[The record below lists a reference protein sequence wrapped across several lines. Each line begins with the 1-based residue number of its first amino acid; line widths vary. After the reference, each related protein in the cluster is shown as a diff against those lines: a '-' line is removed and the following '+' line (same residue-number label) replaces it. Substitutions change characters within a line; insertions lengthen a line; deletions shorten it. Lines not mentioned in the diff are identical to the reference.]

1 MHCANML
8 KRINRVPWMEKQKQ
22 QFDVAIIGA
31 GLAGMAAAIHLAD
44 SGLKALCLEGEITA
58 GDPVGE
64 SLDWSAPALL
74 NALGLPMERLLE
86 QGIATYKR
94 HVILKLKDGS
104 AQHYVPGDWL
114 GKPPF
119 NVNLQTMHV
128 DRVMLNR
135 ALRDIVVAK
144 GVVLVRDRVV
154 HVETSGRRVRSIRTA
169 QGNHISCRWY
179 LDASGSATSLL
190 PRLFGSPVFEYGPH
204 KVAMW
209 DYFPVEESIDGTTLH
224 ADGVSPAYMEWVWQ
238 IPIHPDA
245 VSVGYVSTGESIKEK
260 RQRGMNV
267 RDIFRTQIKRFPDLQ
282 GLGPAAADTPHTTS
296 FRCRVFSKLAGPNW
310 LVMGESGSM
319 VDPMTSNGVTAAMR
333 HAAEASSLLSR
344 FRNRTSLPY
353 LPTSMYCRRIVTLAR
368 FFNSA
373 IEKALYEWPIR
384 NRIGPFRAGDL
395 YTIPAWSLNV
405 LYSRLRPRGLFKTM
419 LFSGLVSLLRI
430 GIHIFYAF
438 CRWSDRFPPSLRTSP
453 NASLEQR
460 PSMAAKT

>member
-1 MHCANML
+1 
-8 KRINRVPWMEKQKQ
+8 MENQKE

-31 GLAGMAAAIHLAD
+31 GLAGMAAAIHLAN
-44 SGLKALCLEGEITA
+44 SGFKVLCLEGETTT

-74 NALGLPMERLLE
+74 QALGLPMESLLE

-94 HVILKLKDGS
+94 HVTLRLKDGS
-104 AQHYVPGDWL
+104 ARHYIPGVWL

-119 NVNLQTMHV
+119 NVNLQTVHV
-128 DRVMLNR
+128 DRVLLNR

-144 GVVLVRDRVV
+144 GVVLVRDKVV
-154 HVETSGRRVRSIRTA
+154 RVETSGYTIRSIVTA
-169 QGNHISCRWY
+169 QDTHVSCHWY
-179 LDASGSATSLL
+179 VDASGSGTSLL

-209 DYFPVEESIDGTTLH
+209 DYFPVDESIDGTTLH
-224 ADGVSPAYMEWVWQ
+224 ADGAGSAYMEWVWQ

-245 VSVGYVSTGESIKEK
+245 VSIGYVSTGESVKEK
-260 RQRGMNV
+260 RRCGMNV
-267 RDIFRTQIKRFPDLQ
+267 RDIFHAQIKRFPDLQ
-282 GLGPAAADTPHTTS
+282 GLVPSAAADTPHTTS

-310 LVMGESGSM
+310 LVVGESGSM

-333 HAAEASSLLSR
+333 HAAEASSLLIR
-344 FRNRTSLPY
+344 FRNRTSLPF

-373 IEKALYEWPIR
+373 IEKLLYERPVR
-384 NRIGPFRAGDL
+384 NSIGPFLAGDL

-405 LYSRLRPRGLFKTM
+405 IYSRLRPRGLFKTL
-419 LFSGLVSLLRI
+419 LFSGLTSLLRI
-430 GIHIFYAF
+430 GIHIFYAL
-438 CRWSDRFPPSLRTSP
+438 CRWQAPSS
-453 NASLEQR
+453 AI
-460 PSMAAKT
+460 A

>member
-1 MHCANML
+1 
-8 KRINRVPWMEKQKQ
+8 MENQKE

-31 GLAGMAAAIHLAD
+31 GLAGMAAGIHLAD
-44 SGLKALCLEGEITA
+44 SGFKVLCLEGELTA

-74 NALGLPMERLLE
+74 QSLGLPMERLLA

-104 AQHYVPGDWL
+104 TQHYVPGEWL

-119 NVNLQTMHV
+119 NVNLETMHV
-128 DRVMLNR
+128 DRVLLNQ
-135 ALRDIVVAK
+135 ALRDIVLAK
-144 GVVLVRDRVV
+144 GVTLVRDKVV
-154 HVETSGRRVRSIRTA
+154 QVESSGRRIRSIVTA
-169 QGNHISCRWY
+169 RGDRISSRWY
-179 LDASGSATSLL
+179 LDASGSGTSLL

-209 DYFPVEESIDGTTLH
+209 DYFPVEKSVDGTTLH
-224 ADGVSPAYMEWVWQ
+224 ADGAGPAYMEWVWQ

-245 VSVGYVSTGESIKEK
+245 VSVGYVSTGESVKEK

-267 RDIFRTQIKRFPDLQ
+267 RDIFHAQLKCFPDLQ
-282 GLGPAAADTPHTTS
+282 GLEATAAADTPHTTS

-310 LVMGESGSM
+310 LVIGEAASM

-333 HAAEASSLLSR
+333 HAAEASSLLIR
-344 FRNRTSLPY
+344 FRDRTSLPY
-353 LPTSMYCRRIVTLAR
+353 LPSAMYCRRIVTLAR

-373 IEKALYEWPIR
+373 IEEVLYERPIR

-405 LYSRLRPRGLFKTM
+405 IYSRLQPHGVFKTI
-419 LFSGLVSLLRI
+419 LLGSLASLLRI
-430 GIHIFYAF
+430 GIHLFYTI
-438 CRWSDRFPPSLRTSP
+438 CRWQEPSFRSYAGFKVST
-453 NASLEQR
+453 
-460 PSMAAKT
+460 